1 VSNSTDISGTRQR
14 PPRPLQSRY
23 RKKKRKRIQTARS
36 NSTDPASARPDS
48 TDPAGTQ
55 TADLTQ
61 TALPGRDSRW
71 ARGPPRLRP
80 PRPVGPVKKYPPAPN
95 RFRGVPPPPKFS
107 VSELPDDAF
116 LNETETAGLIRR
128 SKACLTNWRRF
139 PDHPLRWRR
148 IAGRVL
154 YELASIRAFLRGDT
168 TWGNVK
174 RA

>member
-1 VSNSTDISGTRQR
+1 VSDSTDIPQAGTRQR

-23 RKKKRKRIQTARS
+23 RKTKHKRSR
-36 NSTDPASARPDS
+36 SARPDS
-48 TDPAGTQ
+48 TDPAATQ
-55 TADLTQ
+55 TADLMQ
-61 TALPGRDSRW
+61 TPVTDSRW
-71 ARGPPRLRP
+71 SPGPPRLRP

-95 RFRGVPPPPKFS
+95 RFRGVPPPPRFS

-139 PDHPLRWRR
+139 PNHPLRWRR

-174 RA
+174 